1 VSKTCGNKS
10 LIAYHQPPNGD
21 FETAGPPFERLPEH
35 VWSIYLPERN
45 IDPCPI
51 VFKYIEGWKINL
63 HQKRAI

>member
-10 LIAYHQPPNGD
+10 PIAYHQQPNGD

-51 VFKYIEGWKINL
+51 VFK
-63 HQKRAI
+63 